1 MQVQKRKNEKNN
13 AKIREK
19 KKKKGAKK
27 YTQALRKV
35 KCTYAKKN
43 YFISELNTAI
53 LKAF

>member
-1 MQVQKRKNEKNN
+1 MQKY
-13 AKIREK
+13 EK
-19 KKKKGAKK
+19 KTKGAKK

-53 LKAF
+53 LIIRRSDFQC